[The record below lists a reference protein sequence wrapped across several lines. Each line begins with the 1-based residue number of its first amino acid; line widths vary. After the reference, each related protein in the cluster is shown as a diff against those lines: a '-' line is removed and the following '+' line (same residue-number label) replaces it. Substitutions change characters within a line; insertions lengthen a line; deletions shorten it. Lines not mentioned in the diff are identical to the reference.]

1 MTRRWNVSI
10 WAGLLLV
17 LAAPI
22 TYATVFVRFP
32 STRDLPWATFLI
44 LGAGLALTGVGVR
57 RAYRE
62 PGVYRGKVAGPSGL
76 GLGLALSAFF
86 SYQMLFYVRQL
97 PPSNGAPRAGQ
108 AAPDFTLPDQ
118 DGRRVTLSKLLQG
131 GGEGGGGAVNGVLL
145 IFYRG
150 YW

>member
-1 MTRRWNVSI
+1 MKRRWNVSI
-10 WAGLLLV
+10 WAGFLLV
-17 LAAPI
+17 VAAPI

-32 STRDLPWATFLI
+32 STRDLPWATYLM
-44 LGAGLALTGVGVR
+44 LGAGLALTAVGVR

-62 PGVYRGKVAGPSGL
+62 PGAYRGKVARPICL
-76 GLGLALSAFF
+76 GLGLALSAFIC
-86 SYQMLFYVRQL
+86 YQMLFYVRQL

-118 DGRRVTLSKLLQG
+118 DGRPVTLSKLLQG
-131 GGEGGGGAVNGVLL
+131 DGEGGGAAVHGVLL

>member
-1 MTRRWNVSI
+1 MWS
-10 WAGLLLV
+10 GFLLV

-22 TYATVFVRFP
+22 TYGTVFVRFP

-44 LGAGLALTGVGVR
+44 LGVGLSLAAVGVG
-57 RAYRE
+57 RAYGE
-62 PGVYRGKVAGPSGL
+62 PQVYRGKMAGPILMGL
-76 GLGLALSAFF
+76 GAAVAAFF
-86 SYQMLFYVRQL
+86 CYQFFVFTRQL
-97 PPSNGAPRAGQ
+97 PPSNGAPRVGQ

-118 DGRRVTLSKLLQG
+118 EGSPVTLSSLLAG
-131 GGEGGGGAVNGVLL
+131 GGQGDRGGAVLL